1 MNEVGET
8 NSTMP
13 AIAVRRRW
21 PLVIALALGL
31 AATLTVTG
39 LWWFH
44 ARRSADPLDLGL
56 MAYARGDYETAL
68 NLAARGS
75 RGLPMT
81 APRCGCWPG
90 RRFIWVVILRPCRFS
105 SGSGTAR

>member
-8 NSTMP
+8 NSTMS

-21 PLVIALALGL
+21 PLMNALALGL

-44 ARRSADPLDLGL
+44 ARRSADSLDLGL
-56 MAYARGDYETAL
+56 MAYAQGDYETAS
-68 NLAARGS
+68 NLARGS
-75 RGLPMT
+75 RGPRMT
-81 APRCGCWPG
+81 KPRCACWPG
-90 RRFIWVVILRPCRFS
+90 RRFIWVVILRPCRFLS
-105 SGSGTAR
+105 ESATAR

>member
-21 PLVIALALGL
+21 PLMIALALGL
-31 AATLTVTG
+31 TAILTVTD

-56 MAYARGDYETAL
+56 MAYARGDYETAS
-68 NLAARGS
+68 NLAWRGS
-75 RGLPMT
+75 RGPRMT
-81 APRCGCWPG
+81 EPRCACWPG
-90 RRFIWVVILRPCRFS
+90 RRFIWVVILRPCRFLS
-105 SGSGTAR
+105 ESATAR

>member
-21 PLVIALALGL
+21 PLMNALALGL

-44 ARRSADPLDLGL
+44 ARRSADSLDLGL
-56 MAYARGDYETAL
+56 MAYARGDYETAS
-68 NLAARGS
+68 NLARAAQGDH
-75 RGLPMT
+75 G
-81 APRCGCWPG
+81 
-90 RRFIWVVILRPCRFS
+90 
-105 SGSGTAR
+105 

>member
-1 MNEVGET
+1 MNEVRET
-8 NSTMP
+8 NSTMS

-21 PLVIALALGL
+21 PLMNALALGL

-56 MAYARGDYETAL
+56 MAYARGDYETAS
-68 NLAARGS
+68 NLCAAAQGDH
-75 RGLPMT
+75 G
-81 APRCGCWPG
+81 
-90 RRFIWVVILRPCRFS
+90 
-105 SGSGTAR
+105 

>member
-21 PLVIALALGL
+21 PLMIALALGL
-31 AATLTVTG
+31 TAILTVTG

-56 MAYARGDYETAL
+56 MAYARGDYETAS
-68 NLAARGS
+68 NLARVAQGDH
-75 RGLPMT
+75 G
-81 APRCGCWPG
+81 
-90 RRFIWVVILRPCRFS
+90 
-105 SGSGTAR
+105 